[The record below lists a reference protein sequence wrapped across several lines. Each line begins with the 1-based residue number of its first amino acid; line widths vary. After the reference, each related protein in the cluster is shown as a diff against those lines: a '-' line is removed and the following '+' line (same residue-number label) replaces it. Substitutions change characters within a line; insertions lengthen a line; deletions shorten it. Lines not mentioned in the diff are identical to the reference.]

1 MWGLKGKLLLCVA
14 VLLSVLMHSCFENLL
29 LKVVSLFAFAM
40 AAPLMVGI
48 WGAFFILKGV
58 EELRLLKNSILWQ
71 DMPEFRILAEQMGV
85 KLHRTRPFGIKKG
98 LDNAFASYLNR
109 QVIFGAELLQ
119 KLNKQEKFALA
130 AHELAHLKQIP
141 GFSEILLL
149 FCGFLIPYFLE
160 TPGIMKILASFA
172 FFLIL
177 FVLLCWQREF
187 EADTTAAGIVGVGTA
202 ISLLQ
207 KLRPPTYWDQDSET
221 HPSIRRRICR
231 LMRLWEGG

>member
-1 MWGLKGKLLLCVA
+1 
-14 VLLSVLMHSCFENLL
+14 
-29 LKVVSLFAFAM
+29 
-40 AAPLMVGI
+40 
-48 WGAFFILKGV
+48 
-58 EELRLLKNSILWQ
+58 
-71 DMPEFRILAEQMGV
+71 MPEFRILAEQMGV

-98 LDNAFASYLNR
+98 LDNAFARHWSR

-149 FCGFLIPYFLE
+149 FCGVFLILYFLE
-160 TPGIMKILASFA
+160 APDIMKILAFFA

-177 FVLLCWQREF
+177 FVFLCWQREF
-187 EADTTAAGIVGVGTA
+187 EADAAAAKIVGAGTV

-231 LMRLWEGG
+231 LMRLWEGS